1 MTPRS
6 IMSARKEFFDALEA
20 YKEAKKNV
28 AQDKEGFVRASLRIH
43 AAKGGVPKSFWPLIN
58 K

>member
-1 MTPRS
+1 M
-6 IMSARKEFFDALEA
+6 ARKEFFEALDA

-28 AQDKEGFVRASLRIH
+28 AQDKEGFIRASLRIH
-43 AAKGGVPKSFWPLIN
+43 AAKGGVPKSYWPLIN